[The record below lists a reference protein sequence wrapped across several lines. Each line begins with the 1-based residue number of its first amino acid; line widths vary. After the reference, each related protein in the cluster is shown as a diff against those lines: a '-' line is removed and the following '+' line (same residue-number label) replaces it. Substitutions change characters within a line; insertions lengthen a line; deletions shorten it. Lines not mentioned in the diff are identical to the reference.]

1 MRLDIKSNFNDNGN
15 EEIGGRDESEPRS
28 LKLKDSI
35 VIETMRRNHSAV
47 VRKCRNLEW
56 SDEAH
61 FETSVSQ
68 TEQR

>member
-35 VIETMRRNHSAV
+35 VIETMRRNHLAV